1 MRTKFSGI
9 LTLILALVVQLTF
22 AQQKT
27 ITGTVSDDTGLPLP
41 GANVIIK
48 GTSSG
53 TQTDF
58 DGNFTISAS
67 VGQTIAFSYVG
78 FSIKE
83 VKVGA
88 QNNID
93 VSLQPDAAALEEVV
107 VTGYSTRNQTVQT
120 SAVVSISAA
129 ELSQMAPTTSID
141 NMLQGKAAGVQVTA
155 ANGKPGQGAF
165 VRIRGTGSLV
175 AGASSPLYIVDGAP
189 IREQDLANIPNED
202 IENITILKDAATT
215 ARYGSRGAN
224 GVVVITTKNGNRN
237 KDAVIRYSSRYG
249 TVSRIN
255 PNFTMMNAS
264 EKIRY
269 EEEMFALGVGDAGVL
284 PGGSTLPGSPERQE
298 YLDKDNSWEDLV
310 LKDGIIQNNNLS
322 ISGGAEKVDYYFSV
336 SHDKL
341 KRLLQNSI

>member
-58 DGNFTISAS
+58 DGNYTISAN
-67 VGQTIAFSYVG
+67 VGQTIVFSYVG
-78 FSIKE
+78 FSAKE

-88 QNNID
+88 QNKMD

-165 VRIRGTGSLV
+165 VRIRGTGSLT

-237 KDAVIRYSSRYG
+237 KEAVIRFSSRYG
-249 TVSRIN
+249 TTSMID
-255 PNFTMMNAS
+255 PNYTMMNA
-264 EKIRY
+264 
-269 EEEMFALGVGDAGVL
+269 
-284 PGGSTLPGSPERQE
+284 T
-298 YLDKDNSWEDLV
+298 
-310 LKDGIIQNNNLS
+310 
-322 ISGGAEKVDYYFSV
+322 
-336 SHDKL
+336 
-341 KRLLQNSI
+341 

>member
-9 LTLILALVVQLTF
+9 LTLLLALVVQLTF

-27 ITGTVSDDTGLPLP
+27 ITGTVTDDTGLPLP

-58 DGNFTISAS
+58 DGNYTVSAN

-78 FSIKE
+78 FSAKE
-83 VKVGA
+83 VKVGS
-88 QNNID
+88 QNKID

-165 VRIRGTGSLV
+165 VRIRGTGSLI

-189 IREQDLANIPNED
+189 IREA
-202 IENITILKDAATT
+202 
-215 ARYGSRGAN
+215 GSC
-224 GVVVITTKNGNRN
+224 KH
-237 KDAVIRYSSRYG
+237 S
-249 TVSRIN
+249 
-255 PNFTMMNAS
+255 
-264 EKIRY
+264 
-269 EEEMFALGVGDAGVL
+269 
-284 PGGSTLPGSPERQE
+284 
-298 YLDKDNSWEDLV
+298 
-310 LKDGIIQNNNLS
+310 
-322 ISGGAEKVDYYFSV
+322 
-336 SHDKL
+336 
-341 KRLLQNSI
+341 